1 MSALNPQ
8 SVARALGGDV
18 SGGKVTAPG
27 PGHSRADRSLSVKID
42 AAAPD
47 GFIVHSHA
55 GDDPIRCKDYVR
67 ERMDLPPF
75 RPIPKNSGAAEYVYR
90 DEQGRPYI
98 RVSRSA
104 TKRFYQH
111 HWDGSAWV
119 KGTKGLRK
127 VPYGLPELMASGDQP
142 VFVVEGEKDADRL
155 ALLGLVASTAS
166 EGAGKWRPE
175 LNKWFAGK
183 TVFVLPDNDAPGR
196 AHAHDV
202 ARHLSSVAS
211 ALRVVALPGLPL
223 AGDVSDWLDAGGD
236 VVALLTLAE
245 AAPIW
250 AANDNE
256 PADPEDDTID
266 ADTLMG
272 MDFAPLN
279 FVIPAY
285 VVEGLTVLGGKP
297 KLGKSWWAYDAAIAV
312 ATGGFAMGQVNCE
325 QGDVLYL
332 ALEDNRRRMQHR
344 INVVRPLSR
353 KLGGLSRLKVRTRAP
368 RIGDGLIEALEKW
381 RTSVANPRLII
392 VDVYMKIRP
401 PRKSSEDSYAADY
414 AAVTPLQRFASE
426 HRLAI
431 VLVTHTRKMEAEDPL
446 ESISGTNG
454 ITGAADAVLVL
465 NLGAKGMTLYGRGR
479 DIEEIES
486 AMKLDGGRWTIL
498 GDATTVRR
506 SAERKKILEAIESVG
521 APTGPI
527 MIAALSGLNYANVR
541 AMLVR
546 MVRAG
551 EVTRSGRGLYGV
563 GHNGNKVTTV
573 VDEAGVVDEEAEKQ
587 AHPDVPVTSS
597 QDSIQ
602 L

>member
-1 MSALNPQ
+1 MSVLNPQ

-18 SGGKVTAPG
+18 SGGNVTAPG
-27 PGHSRADRSLSVKID
+27 PGHSRADRSLSIKID
-42 AAAPD
+42 ADAPD
-47 GFIVHSHA
+47 GFVVHSHA
-55 GDDPIRCKDYVR
+55 GDDPIKCKDYIR

-75 RPIPKNSGAAEYVYR
+75 RPIPKNAGEAEYVYR

-98 RVSRSA
+98 RVSRTSA
-104 TKRFYQH
+104 KRFYQH
-111 HWDGSAWV
+111 HWTGTAWV
-119 KGTKGLRK
+119 KGTKGLPK
-127 VPYGLPELMASGDQP
+127 VPYRLPELIASADRP
-142 VFVVEGEKDADRL
+142 VFVCEGEKDADRL
-155 ALLGLVASTAS
+155 ASLGLVATTAS

-183 TVFVLPDNDAPGR
+183 TVYVLPDNDAAGR

-202 ARHLSSVAS
+202 ARHLSPVA
-211 ALRVVALPGLPL
+211 AAVRAVALPGLPT

-236 VVALLTLAE
+236 ADGLLLITK
-245 AAPIW
+245 AAPLW

-256 PADPEDDTID
+256 PADPDDDTID

-272 MDFAPLN
+272 MDFEPLN

-312 ATGGFAMGQVNCE
+312 ATGGRAMGQVECQ

-332 ALEDNRRRMQHR
+332 ALEDNRRRIKDR
-344 INVVRPLSR
+344 INIVRPFSR
-353 KLGGLSRLKVRTRAP
+353 KLGGLSRLKVRTLAP
-368 RIGDGLIEALEKW
+368 RIDDGLVEALEKW
-381 RTSVANPRLII
+381 RVSVPNPRLII
-392 VDVYMKIRP
+392 IDVFMKVRPIRK
-401 PRKSSEDSYAADY
+401 RNDDAYAADY
-414 AAVTPLQRFASE
+414 ASVMPLQRFASE
-426 HRLAI
+426 HRLAV

-465 NLGAKGMTLYGRGR
+465 NLGAKGMTLYARGR

-498 GDATTVRR
+498 GDATAVRR
-506 SAERKKILEAIESVG
+506 SAERNKILETIESVG
-521 APTGPI
+521 EPTGPI

-546 MVRAG
+546 MAKAG
-551 EVTRSGRGLYGV
+551 EVTRTKRGLYEA
-563 GHNGNKVTTV
+563 GHNGHKVTTV
-573 VDEAGVVDEEAEKQ
+573 VDSDETEEGEAA
-587 AHPDVPVTSS
+587 
-597 QDSIQ
+597 
-602 L
+602 